1 MCKDNVLAFLK
12 ALPKCEQH
20 LHLEGALTPEVLF
33 ALAKR
38 NNIQLPSDDP
48 AFASPQ
54 ALLARYDR

>member
-1 MCKDNVLAFLK
+1 MLAFLK